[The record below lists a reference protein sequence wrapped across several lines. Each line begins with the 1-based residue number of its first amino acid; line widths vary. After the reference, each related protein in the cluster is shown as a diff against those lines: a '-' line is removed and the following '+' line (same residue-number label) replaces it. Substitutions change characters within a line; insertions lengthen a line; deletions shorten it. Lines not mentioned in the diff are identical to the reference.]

1 MFALSFDLDVATAHE
16 HHPKGSRQ
24 AYRDI
29 ERTLGQFG
37 FERVQW
43 SVYAANHEDLAKLFS
58 AVDALKALDWFGRS
72 VVDLR
77 AFRMEQGS
85 DFTEIVKRTAV

>member
-1 MFALSFDLDVATAHE
+1 MFALSFDLDVAAARDC
-16 HHPKGSRQ
+16 HPRGSRQ

-29 ERTLGQFG
+29 ETTLREFG

-43 SVYAANHEDLAKLFS
+43 SVYAANHEDLARLFR
-58 AVDALKALDWFGRS
+58 AIDALRALDWFGAS
-72 VVDLR
+72 VRDVR

-85 DFTEIVKRTAV
+85 DFTGIMKRSV